1 MLRAWKSER
10 ARPFKTRLRCAVL
23 ASLAVL
29 CLAHQEKAAISA
41 QHAGV
46 LANLCGE
53 TSASFASSYIP
64 KAVLVWRS
72 TQIPDILGFLFL
84 LLVTFAAASF

>member
-10 ARPFKTRLRCAVL
+10 VRPFKTRLRCAVL
-23 ASLAVL
+23 VFPAVL

-41 QHAGV
+41 QHVGV
-46 LANLCGE
+46 LASLCGE

-64 KAVLVWRS
+64 KAVLVQRS
-72 TQIPDILGFLFL
+72 TQIPDIPGFLLL